1 MGRDWQLEVGLA
13 ERDNTKGLDRLLT
26 LADGVFAIA
35 ITILVLDLR
44 VPPGLIGR
52 ELPAH
57 IADLIPE
64 FISYGI
70 SFAVI
75 AIYWQAQREVFEDI
89 ESSDAALTWMTF
101 LFLMAIAFLPFPTLL
116 LGEYRDQQISVTFY
130 AADAA
135 VASLLL
141 VGISWYARSG
151 HRLVRADIDEEQAR
165 LRSAQGLAVPVVFLV
180 SIVISFWSP
189 EIALYSWLLLVV
201 TDPLVGWAWRR
212 ARRSSS

>member
-1 MGRDWQLEVGLA
+1 LA
-13 ERDNTKGLDRLLT
+13 ERGNTKGLDRLLT

-44 VPPGLIGR
+44 VPPGLLER

-57 IADLIPE
+57 VADLIPE

-70 SFAVI
+70 SFVVI
-75 AIYWQAQREVFEDI
+75 AVYWQAQREVFEDI
-89 ESSDAALTWMTF
+89 ESSDAVLTWMTF

-116 LGEYRDQQISVTFY
+116 LGEYRDQKISVIFY

-141 VGISWYARSG
+141 TSISWYARRG
-151 HRLVRADIDEEQAR
+151 HRLVTEDIDDERAR
-165 LRSAQGLAVPVVFLV
+165 LRTAQGLAVPVVFLA
-180 SIVISFWSP
+180 SIAISFWSP
-189 EIALYSWLLLVV
+189 EIALYSWLLLLV
-201 TDPLVGWAWRR
+201 TDPLVGWAWRL
-212 ARRSSS
+212 ARRSS

>member
-1 MGRDWQLEVGLA
+1 MA
-13 ERDNTKGLDRLLT
+13 ERGNTKALDRLLA

-44 VPPGLIGR
+44 VPPGLVGR

-70 SFAVI
+70 SFLVI
-75 AIYWQAQREVFEDI
+75 AVYWQAQREVFEDI
-89 ESSDAALTWMTF
+89 ESSDSALTWMTF

-116 LGEYRDQQISVTFY
+116 LGEYKDQQISVIFY

-141 VGISWYARSG
+141 TSISWYARRG
-151 HRLVRADIDEEQAR
+151 HRLVAADIDEEQAR
-165 LRSAQGLAVPVVFLV
+165 LRTTQGLAVPVVFLV

-189 EIALYSWLLLVV
+189 EIALYSWLILVV

-212 ARRSSS
+212 AQRSSS

>member
-1 MGRDWQLEVGLA
+1 LTRDWHLEVGLA
-13 ERDNTKGLDRLLT
+13 ERGNTKGLDRILT

-52 ELPAH
+52 ELPTH
-57 IADLIPE
+57 IADLMPE

-89 ESSDAALTWMTF
+89 ESTDAALTWMTF

-116 LGEYRDQQISVTFY
+116 LGEYRDQQISVIFY

-141 VGISWYARSG
+141 VGISWYASAERSETIRQNSG
-151 HRLVRADIDEEQAR
+151 KYRPHRPQELAGRRKSRKTTFLRTLDSRAVLVWER
-165 LRSAQGLAVPVVFLV
+165 
-180 SIVISFWSP
+180 
-189 EIALYSWLLLVV
+189 
-201 TDPLVGWAWRR
+201 
-212 ARRSSS
+212 